1 MSGHFSVL
9 GLAVLGVTITTAHVL
24 RFSIFSAFPPTLD
37 EASQGRPLPSE
48 LPGGCTAEFAPSSDN
63 GAPTGLFLFSI
74 LGTACLLV
82 GWKAGRDAEQRK
94 GQTAGHGSV
103 ALPPRA
109 PGAVPA
115 LSCSG
120 PPGCGLGLASGEHWH
135 VTGGDRRGRRGQGED
150 GWAASA
156 LHHAS
161 PPPTPAPPASWR
173 LSGCAR
179 PSCPTAPAP
188 SAHLSQ
194 AVLPLSSPATGV
206 PAAARLA
213 RCGRLTRHRYSH
225 S

>member
-63 GAPTGLFLFSI
+63 GAPTGLFLFSV

-161 PPPTPAPPASWR
+161 PPPPPLLLHLGVFPVVPGHRVPRLRLPRRTCRR
-173 LSGCAR
+173 LSSLSPPR
-179 PSCPTAPAP
+179 PQE
-188 SAHLSQ
+188 SQ
-194 AVLPLSSPATGV
+194 RLLALPGV
-206 PAAARLA
+206 
-213 RCGRLTRHRYSH
+213 GD
-225 S
+225 